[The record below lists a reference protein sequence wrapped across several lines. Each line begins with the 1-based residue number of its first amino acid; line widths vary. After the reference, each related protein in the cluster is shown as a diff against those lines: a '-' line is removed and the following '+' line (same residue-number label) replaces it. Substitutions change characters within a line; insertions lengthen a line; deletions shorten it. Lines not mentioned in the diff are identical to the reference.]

1 MAAGRGILAA
11 MPITA
16 LLLSV
21 AAALAGPAA
30 DPAASASTP
39 AERLLRAAPDLD
51 PVVLQA
57 ALDRA
62 SCARARGELPA
73 QAPPVLAVI
82 DYSLPSTAPRLWV
95 LDLEE
100 PRLLFHERV
109 AHGQGTGEDLAVA
122 FSNRPNSHQSS
133 LGLFV
138 AGEVYTGQHGTSL
151 RLDGKDPGLNDRSR
165 ERAIVVHGAPYVSEG
180 FIARTGRLGRSW
192 GCPAVATEV
201 APALIEA
208 LAGGAALYAWHP
220 SLAGE
225 ATTACQG

>member
-1 MAAGRGILAA
+1 

-16 LLLSV
+16 LLLTV
-21 AAALAGPAA
+21 AIAGAGAGSDEGPGL
-30 DPAASASTP
+30 P
-39 AERLLRAAPDLD
+39 AERLRRAAPDLD

-73 QAPPVLAVI
+73 GAPPILAVI

-151 RLDGKDPGLNDRSR
+151 RLDGKDPGRNDRAR
-165 ERAIVVHGAPYVSEG
+165 ERAIVVHGAPYVSED

-192 GCPAVATEV
+192 GCPAVAPEV

-225 ATTACQG
+225 ATAACQG